1 MKSKKIF
8 YGIFVIFLTFVLIL
22 LINFNSFKKK
32 LSPFIPDTIKQK
44 IKQNII
50 GEYNLKIIDDF
61 NKTNKISNYYN
72 QKILPETQFLKINIQ
87 KLSLKKFDLK
97 SSPAKNN
104 KMFVK
109 PETTTFYLDQIDEK
123 LIVLSSLGKFIFLDL
138 KSLFDD
144 DLDEA
149 IDPIIN
155 FDQTFSKVL
164 DVFVFEQKIFL
175 SFAKKIKEDCYKIGV
190 MQSKFSQIEMSFN
203 TIFLNDECTASA
215 YAGKMINY
223 IFNNKSGI
231 LLSIDALSKKK
242 DQAQN
247 IKSNLGKIL
256 FLNLDNYS
264 FTQFSKGHRNP
275 QGLYNDNGVIIST
288 EHGPRG
294 GDEINII
301 KENKNYGWPI
311 SSYGEPYN
319 FEKSDKTKYNYLK
332 NHKKN
337 GFEEP
342 VFSFVPSIG
351 ISQLIKIPEG
361 FNEFWKNNYLITS
374 LNSGSIYRTKI
385 SLLDNKL
392 NFIEKIFIG
401 ERIRDII
408 YIKNLKIILLALEN
422 TGSIGVLSNFI
433 EN

>member
-1 MKSKKIF
+1 MKIR
-8 YGIFVIFLTFVLIL
+8 LTLFIIL
-22 LINFNSFKKK
+22 LNTINVFAQHPNSKIRNGNTAYKDSAYSDAEQLYREALMKNQNSNDYVFNS
-32 LSPFIPDTIKQK
+32 LEVDR
-44 IKQNII
+44 
-50 GEYNLKIIDDF
+50 ID
-61 NKTNKISNYYN
+61 
-72 QKILPETQFLKINIQ
+72 
-87 KLSLKKFDLK
+87 
-97 SSPAKNN
+97 NN
-104 KMFVK
+104 KDKFIKKNKDELGKLANDLFGVK
-109 PETTTFYLDQIDEK
+109 D
-123 LIVLSSLGKFIFLDL
+123 LIIENFDGFKNDVVIVSSLDY
-138 KSLFDD
+138 
-144 DLDEA
+144 
-149 IDPIIN
+149 
-155 FDQTFSKVL
+155 
-164 DVFVFEQKIFL
+164 FE
-175 SFAKKIKEDCYKIGV
+175 KEDCYKIGV
-190 MQSKFSQIEMSFN
+190 MQSKFSQIEITFN

-275 QGLYNDNGVIIST
+275 QGLYNDDGVIIST

-385 SLLDNKL
+385 NLLDNKL